1 MATQSNINKFN
12 IDEALDN
19 IDLTFGGYIPSEE
32 ALDFFNIIRLVLGK
46 EPDVDNALM
55 HYFLVD
61 LVFGNIKRENYP
73 YAPHIQEK
81 IRINER
87 RIAIIAS
94 RGTAKSTIITAFMPI
109 YLAVKG
115 KMPKFGEVTF
125 AVGIGDS
132 QEGGAK
138 VMANTIRDLCEESV
152 FCNEYFENMRFT
164 DQECEFLRKG
174 KGKEIDR
181 SFMFK
186 TKGGNSSIRGIRYK
200 GQRPQLIFG
209 DDIIKTEADAN
220 SETIMNNVRSMLYS
234 DAINALDGR
243 RGKVILV
250 NTPFNKQD
258 PVYSALESG
267 MWTPVCLPIC
277 ERISNDLKKEEF
289 VGAWEQMHSYER
301 VMERYEDAV
310 GSNSTRAFNQ
320 ELMLRISSEEDRM
333 VPDSMI
339 QWYDRSYVDE
349 KLQAYNIY
357 ITTDFTTTSESK
369 SDFSAISAWA
379 VGPNSDYYLLDL
391 CVKRQGIQEQYEELF
406 RMIKYWGSSRGKGV
420 EVGIEVDG
428 QQKAHIFALKE
439 MMLKRSEWFTF
450 ARQKG
455 ASYGSEGILS
465 RLEGG
470 NKHWRFRMMLP
481 VFQNKKIHFPEQLR
495 DTPDMR
501 EAMSQLRYVTY
512 AGFGGKD
519 DFIDTISQL
528 GMMDIRYPALGLADY
543 YDMVEKNNSMK
554 GSRQNGLWN
563 IRNRDDD
570 YSDNAYAS
578 YA

>member
-1 MATQSNINKFN
+1 MASDYSFN
-12 IDEALDN
+12 VDEALDN
-19 IDLTFGGYIPSEE
+19 IDLTFGGYSPSED
-32 ALDFFNIIRLVLGK
+32 ALDFFNVIRLVLGK
-46 EPDVDNALM
+46 EPEVGNALM

-61 LVFGNIKRENYP
+61 LVFGNVKRENYP

-81 IRINER
+81 IRINSR
-87 RIAIIAS
+87 KIAIIAS
-94 RGTAKSTIITAFMPI
+94 RGTAKSTIITAFMPV
-109 YLAVKG
+109 YLAIKG
-115 KMPKFGEVTF
+115 TMPNFGSVSF
-125 AVGIGDS
+125 SVGIGDS

-138 VMANTIRDLCEESV
+138 VMANTIRDMCEESI
-152 FCNEYFENMRFT
+152 FCNEFFEDMRFT
-164 DQECEFLRKG
+164 DQECEFLRQG
-174 KGKEIDR
+174 KGKALDR

-250 NTPFNKQD
+250 NTPFNKED

-267 MWTPVCLPIC
+267 SWTPVCLPIC
-277 ERISNDLKKEEF
+277 ERIGPDLKREDF

-301 VMERYEDAV
+301 VMERYEDAA

-333 VPDSMI
+333 IQDSMI
-339 QWYDRSYVDE
+339 EWYSRSDIE
-349 KLQAYNIY
+349 SRLGAYNIY
-357 ITTDFTTTSESK
+357 ITTDFTTTSEAK
-369 SDFSAISAWA
+369 SDFSAITTWA
-379 VGPNSDYYLLDL
+379 VGPNQDYYLLDL
-391 CVKRQGIQEQYEELF
+391 CVKRQGIQEQYDELF
-406 RMIKYWGSSRGKGV
+406 RMVKYWATSRGRSV
-420 EVGIEVDG
+420 DVGIEVDG

-439 MMLKRSEWFTF
+439 MMLKRSEWFTI

-455 ASYGSEGILS
+455 AKQGAEGIMS

-481 VFQNKKIHFPEQLR
+481 MFQNKKIFFPNELR
-495 DTPDMR
+495 NTQDMR
-501 EAMSQLRYVTY
+501 EALNQLKYVTY
-512 AGFGGKD
+512 AGFGAED
-519 DFIDTISQL
+519 DFIDTVSQL
-528 GMMDIRYPALGLADY
+528 GMIDIRYPVPGLADY
-543 YDMVEKNNSMK
+543 LDTYSTNHNMSKNKGGIWSRVES
-554 GSRQNGLWN
+554 G
-563 IRNRDDD
+563 DV
-570 YSDNAYAS
+570 YSDNAYSS